1 MHISW
6 SMLIFF
12 LLGPLGVCI
21 ISPRRFEV
29 YLALLKESV
38 HSIFFFFLFRIVI
51 ILLRA
56 LL

>member
-1 MHISW
+1 
-6 SMLIFF
+6 MLIFF
-12 LLGPLGVCI
+12 LLGPLGFRCNV
-21 ISPRRFEV
+21 SPRRFEV

-51 ILLRA
+51 ILFRA